1 LLFLFVFTYS
11 SCVMRIAY
19 CVIYLQYIV
28 DAVQCAIYDIRNT
41 QYEIREMEDYRQVI
55 LSAKPGQI
63 VPIVKEIDIDEPV
76 DFFARLSD
84 YGRAKNC
91 ALFEASDYL
100 AENALSFG
108 TAKPALYLTGTGV
121 EFTIKALSNTGRRI
135 IEYLANTQRFDFCE
149 RVEFGPETIT
159 GQIKR
164 DEKIVDEQTRLQSTN
179 QMDVLRAVAF
189 AFSLASSPFRVTCG
203 LLGAISYDF
212 IDQFEKLPA
221 NKEDLLG
228 NPDYELYFA
237 DNIFL
242 CDHQRNKGYCIVNCL
257 ITDGDREA
265 LITEAQDCF
274 DYYFHVAQSRGKIAP
289 AGQRYTGLLTET
301 STDTNQDEY
310 EQMVRDAKQHIIDGD
325 IFQVV
330 LSRTILEPC
339 PDEPLDVYKRLRALN
354 PSPYMFYLNTP
365 NTILMGSSPELNL
378 RVSGTA
384 KRSVEIRPIA
394 GTKPRGRVGNT
405 IDADTDFRYE
415 AELKLDHK
423 ELAEHMMLVDL
434 ARNDIARV
442 AEPGS
447 RIVTELLTVEK
458 YAAVQHLV
466 SNVKGTL
473 ATGLD
478 ALNAYLATMNMGTLT
493 GAPKIEAMKLIR
505 LFEKTKR
512 GYYGGAVMYLTV
524 DGQFDSCITIRS
536 LQVKDHTAYIRVGA
550 GIVHDS
556 VPKTEFEETEH
567 KANSCLRAIR
577 GK

>member
-1 LLFLFVFTYS
+1 
-11 SCVMRIAY
+11 M
-19 CVIYLQYIV
+19 
-28 DAVQCAIYDIRNT
+28 N
-41 QYEIREMEDYRQVI
+41 DYRQII
-55 LSAKPGQI
+55 LGAKPDQI
-63 VPIVKEIDIDEPV
+63 VPIVKQIDIDEPV
-76 DFFARLSD
+76 EFFAKLSD

-91 ALFEASDYL
+91 CLLEATDYL

-108 TAKPALYLTGTGV
+108 TARPGLYLTGTGA

-135 IEYLANTQRFDFCE
+135 VEYLSTEKQRFGFCE
-149 RVEFGPETIT
+149 SVEFGPETIT
-159 GQIKR
+159 GRIKQAER
-164 DEKIVDEQTRLQSTN
+164 VVDERARLQSTN

-189 AFSLASSPFRVTCG
+189 AFRLASKPFRVTCG

-212 IDQFEKLPA
+212 IDQFEKLPPSK
-221 NKEDLLG
+221 NDLLG

-242 CDHQRNKGYCIVNCL
+242 VDHQAGKGYVIVNCV
-257 ITDGDREA
+257 ITDGDRDGAIAE
-265 LITEAQDCF
+265 TQECF
-274 DYYFHVAQSRGKIAP
+274 DYYFNIAGIDEAP
-289 AGQRYTGLLTET
+289 GGQKYTGPLPAPSADT
-301 STDTNQDEY
+301 SQAEY
-310 EQMVRDAKQHIIDGD
+310 EKMVARAKRHILDGD
-325 IFQVV
+325 ILQVV
-330 LSRTILEPC
+330 LSRTRIEPC

-378 RVSGTA
+378 RVSGA
-384 KRSVEIRPIA
+384 EKRNVEIRPIA
-394 GTKPRGRVGNT
+394 GTKPRGADT
-405 IDADTDFRYE
+405 DTDFRYE

-423 ELAEHMMLVDL
+423 ELAEHIMLVDL

-447 RIVTELLTVEK
+447 RVVTELLTVEK
-458 YAAVQHLV
+458 YASVQHLV

-473 ATGLD
+473 ASGLD
-478 ALNAYLATMNMGTLT
+478 ALSAYLATMNMGTLT

-512 GYYGGAVMYLTV
+512 GYYGGAVCYLTV

-536 LQVKDHTAYIRVGA
+536 LQVRDHTAYIRVGA

-567 KANSCLRAIR
+567 KARSCLRAIR
-577 GK
+577 GQ

>member
-1 LLFLFVFTYS
+1 
-11 SCVMRIAY
+11 
-19 CVIYLQYIV
+19 
-28 DAVQCAIYDIRNT
+28 
-41 QYEIREMEDYRQVI
+41 MEDYREI
-55 LSAKPGQI
+55 IHAAKPGQI
-63 VPIVKEIDIDEPV
+63 VPIVKQIDIDEPV
-76 DFFARLSD
+76 DFFAKLSN

-108 TAKPALYLTGTGV
+108 TARPALYLTGTGA
-121 EFTIKALSNTGRRI
+121 EFTVKALSKTGKRI
-135 IEYLANTQRFDFCE
+135 LNYLSTEQQKRFDFCE
-149 RVEFGPETIT
+149 SVEFGAEMIT
-159 GQIKR
+159 GRIKQIER
-164 DEKIVDEQTRLQSTN
+164 VVDEQTRLQSVN

-189 AFSLASSPFRVTCG
+189 AFRLASKPFRITCG
-203 LLGAISYDF
+203 LLGALSYDF
-212 IDQFEKLPA
+212 IDQFEKLPPS
-221 NKEDLLG
+221 KDDLLG

-242 CDHQRNKGYCIVNCL
+242 MDHAHGKGYVIVNCI
-257 ITDGDREA
+257 ITNGDREA
-265 LITEAQDCF
+265 AIVEAQNCF
-274 DYYFHVAQSRGKIAP
+274 DYYFNIARFDVP
-289 AGQRYTGLLTET
+289 EGQRYAGSLAAP
-301 STDTNQDEY
+301 STDTSQDEY
-310 EQMVRDAKQHIIDGD
+310 EQMVRAAKKHILDGD

-330 LSRTILEPC
+330 LSRTVMEPC
-339 PDEPLDVYKRLRALN
+339 PDEPLAVYKRLRALN

-365 NTILMGSSPELNL
+365 STILMGSSPELNL
-378 RVSGTA
+378 RVSGTD
-384 KRSVEIRPIA
+384 KRNVEIRPIA
-394 GTKPRGRVGNT
+394 GTKPRGRIGDA

-415 AELKLDHK
+415 AELKIDRK

-447 RIVTELLTVEK
+447 RVVTELLIVEK
-458 YAAVQHLV
+458 YASVQHLV
-466 SNVKGTL
+466 SNVKGAL
-473 ATGLD
+473 ANGLD

-524 DGQFDSCITIRS
+524 DGRFDSCITIRS

-567 KANSCLRAIR
+567 KANSCLRAVR
-577 GK
+577 GE